1 MADHDSI
8 VSSDKLEAIADAI
21 RAKTHKDNL
30 MTLDDM
36 PYEIASISGGGGGD
50 TPECGVVPT
59 SWSSNGFVLSADSYG
74 DILPGLFYAG
84 WQNASGYGYPSD
96 THDPNLPEDIDI
108 GDVQDREFSGTQV
121 YNYLKSLTFVTAPTV
136 IGHQAFS
143 DLYWLEIDEL
153 PEGVEVIED
162 YAFYQC
168 ANLQLHTIPSTVT
181 DIGSN
186 AFYNVNHPER
196 FIPAY
201 SEDNTYSI
209 GDVTFVDG
217 YGSNGLYTCIVA
229 IDTPEA
235 FDSEHWVE
243 GNFPELIG
251 TYDTGNIYQSGDIVY
266 NSSTGHVCTCLQLL
280 NGTITLIEGYFPDLQ
295 GEYDSTQQYTA
306 GDIICRV
313 EEASDGS
320 LISICYLCKSPT
332 YITGEWDSQYW
343 EDINPDSGSVYFKL
357 KTLRFLGTPDSIS
370 YNAFTDSGYNMIL
383 VPWNSGEG
391 PGMDQYSATVV
402 YGYNPEQ

>member
-21 RAKTHKDNL
+21 RDKTHKSGKL
-30 MTLDDM
+30 TLDQM
-36 PYEIASISGGGGGD
+36 PDEIESISGGGGE

-59 SWSSNGFVLSADSYG
+59 SWSSNGFVLTANSYG
-74 DILPGLFYAG
+74 DVLPGFFYAG
-84 WQNASGYGYPSD
+84 WHNVSGYGYPAD
-96 THDPNLPEDIDI
+96 IHDPNLPEGIHASDLED
-108 GDVQDREFSGTQV
+108 EFSGTQV
-121 YNYLKSLTFVTAPTV
+121 YNYLKSLTFVTPPTV
-136 IGHQAFS
+136 IGHEAFS
-143 DLYWLEIDEL
+143 CLYWLEIDEL
-153 PEGVEVIED
+153 PEGVEVIQN
-162 YAFYQC
+162 YAFCEC

-186 AFYNVNHPER
+186 AFYNVNHPEL
-196 FIPAY
+196 FIPDY
-201 SEDNTYSI
+201 SKNSTYSI
-209 GDVTFVDG
+209 GDVVYVSPEFNT
-217 YGSNGLYTCIVA
+217 SYTCIVD
-229 IDTPEA
+229 IDIPEV

-243 GNFPELIG
+243 GNFPELLG
-251 TYDTGNIYQSGDIVY
+251 TYHEGNIYQSGDIVY
-266 NSSTGHVCTCLQLL
+266 NSSTGQVCTCLQLL

-320 LISICYLCKSPT
+320 FISICYLCKSPT
-332 YITGEWDSQYW
+332 YITGEWDSEYW
-343 EDINPDSGSVYFKL
+343 EPINGDSGGAYFKL
-357 KTLRFLGTPDSIS
+357 NTLRFLGTPDSID
-370 YNAFTDSGYNMIL
+370 YGAFTASGYNMIL

-391 PGMDQYSATVV
+391 PDMDQYSATVV

>member
-30 MTLDDM
+30 MTLDEM
-36 PYEIASISGGGGGD
+36 PDEIASISGGGGGAI
-50 TPECGVVPT
+50 PECGVVPT

-74 DILPGLFYAG
+74 DILPGFFYAG
-84 WQNASGYGYPSD
+84 WQNVSGYGYPEY

-108 GDVQDREFSGTQV
+108 SDLQDREFSGTQV

-143 DLYWLEIDEL
+143 DLYWLEINEL
-153 PEGVEVIED
+153 PEGVKVIQGS
-162 YAFYQC
+162 AFCNCY
-168 ANLQLHTIPSTVT
+168 NLQLRTIPSTVT
-181 DIGSN
+181 DIGYQ
-186 AFYNVNHPER
+186 AFSSVNYPER
-196 FIPAY
+196 FIPEY
-201 SEDNTYSI
+201 SEDSTYSI
-209 GDVTFVDG
+209 GDVAFVYSYEG
-217 YGSNGLYTCIVA
+217 NGLCTCIVD

-251 TYDTGNIYQSGDIVY
+251 TYHAGNIYQSGDIVY

-306 GDIICRV
+306 GDVICRV

-332 YITGEWDSQYW
+332 YVTGEWDSEYW

-357 KTLRFLGTPDSIS
+357 KTLRFLGTPDYIDSG
-370 YNAFTDSGYNMIL
+370 AFYDAGYNMIL

-391 PGMDQYSATVV
+391 PDMDQYSATVV